1 MGVKIRAQRTGD
13 VRHLVRHGLAVCLAQ
28 AADDVGALGPGEA
41 QLLAHGGGKV
51 CRELDAEQ
59 LGGGGKAAP
68 EHLLGKALHAGK
80 AVIRLF
86 NAHKGACR
94 RLALEVALALQL
106 GQRAAH
112 GVAANGVLA
121 HQLVLRRDA
130 LAGRSRPE
138 SMACLS
144 SE

>member
-1 MGVKIRAQRTGD
+1 M
-13 VRHLVRHGLAVCLAQ
+13 LSSS
-28 AADDVGALGPGEA
+28 E
-41 QLLAHGGGKV
+41 
-51 CRELDAEQ
+51 E
-59 LGGGGKAAP
+59 GGKAAP

-130 LAGRSRPE
+130 LARAKPAGIDGLLE
-138 SMACLS
+138 L
-144 SE
+144 